1 MNDEPAGATVAEI
14 DGGVFG
20 GGVIETASDALL
32 VAPAES
38 VTEAVTVWRPTPRIF
53 VTEAPV
59 PKAPSRLEVQMILPL
74 MLPSSASVAVPEKV
88 RLVP

>member
-1 MNDEPAGATVAEI
+1 MKVEPAGETVAEM

-20 GGVIETASDALL
+20 GDMIVTERDALL

-38 VTEAVTVWRPTPRIF
+38 VTEAVTVWRPTLRIF
-53 VTEAPV
+53 DTEAPV
-59 PKAPSRLEVQMILPL
+59 PKVPSRLEVQMILPL